1 MEVLPENTQYITCQE
16 IRSSMKVAV
25 SAADGFVAP
34 YIMEMLGDSAVPIP
48 DDMLGE
54 PSALDT
60 LLTPCNTL
68 IHINS
73 RPVDSS
79 VARDD
84 RESLVIMREKARPI
98 LDAVDRHGSLHMIIL
113 GTLRVHPQWEPGE
126 EYYGFD
132 STLAPRDV
140 AAEGQLWIEEN
151 ALERAESERPVSV
164 IRASNVQ
171 GVPISGPPGNG
182 ILHRWA
188 FESQMGWIN
197 VPGDGSQVK
206 DMVHVQD
213 LVRIVDAVLRDPPPT
228 RESFAVGSGKAIPMS
243 DLAELYRER
252 TGCEIELN
260 QSDREEVWGVVDAW
274 FLEDRCGYRPSISL
288 DEMIEESFEAAG

>member
-1 MEVLPENTQYITCQE
+1 
-16 IRSSMKVAV
+16 MKVAV
-25 SAADGFVAP
+25 SAADSFVAP

-48 DDMLGE
+48 DDKLE
-54 PSALDT
+54 DSSALDA
-60 LLTPCNTL
+60 LLTPCNAL

-73 RPVDSS
+73 RPVDTS

-151 ALERAESERPVSV
+151 ALERAESERPVSG

-182 ILHRWA
+182 ILHRWS
-188 FESQMGWIN
+188 FECQMGWIN

-206 DMVHVQD
+206 DMVHVED
-213 LVRIVDAVLRDPPPT
+213 LVRVVDSVLRDPPPT
-228 RESFAVGSGKAIPMS
+228 RESFAVGSGKAISMS
-243 DLAELYRER
+243 DLAEVYRDR

-260 QSDREEVWGVVDAW
+260 QNDREEVWGVVDAW
-274 FLEDRCGYRPSISL
+274 FLQDRCGFRPSISL
-288 DEMIEESFEAAG
+288 DEMIEEAFEAAS

>member
-1 MEVLPENTQYITCQE
+1 
-16 IRSSMKVAV
+16 MKVAV
-25 SAADGFVAP
+25 SAADSFVAP

-48 DDMLGE
+48 DDKLE
-54 PSALDT
+54 DSSALDA
-60 LLTPCNTL
+60 LLTPCNAL

-73 RPVDSS
+73 RPVDTS

-182 ILHRWA
+182 ILHRWS
-188 FESQMGWIN
+188 FECQMGWIN

-206 DMVHVQD
+206 DMVHVED
-213 LVRIVDAVLRDPPPT
+213 LVRVVDSVLRDPPPT
-228 RESFAVGSGKAIPMS
+228 RESFAVGSGKAISMS
-243 DLAELYRER
+243 DLAEVYRER

-260 QSDREEVWGVVDAW
+260 QNDREEVWGVVDAW
-274 FLEDRCGYRPSISL
+274 FLQDRCGFRPSISL
-288 DEMIEESFEAAG
+288 DEMIEEAFEAAS